1 MALSLRASLTSATVL
16 LLVGQLAAACRSA
29 GPHGYAPTYVQTS
42 DEETAL
48 TGAREYDPVM
58 YGREPEQWRK
68 SRTSLFGVV
77 TGRAP
82 GPGGA
87 AYLTL
92 SVRRLEPRN
101 LCVNA
106 NDEDTCRVTVSD
118 RDFGIVH
125 ALTALKGEDDVGE
138 KSVSAGSLVR
148 VAGQFGEDVDPN
160 DGAPVMRAAFYR
172 HWPRHFF
179 VTKANA
185 ETMRQ

>member
-1 MALSLRASLTSATVL
+1 MSTLARAITMVL
-16 LLVGQLAAACRSA
+16 VLGLGACRGA
-29 GPHGYAPTYVQTS
+29 GPYGYAPNYVPT
-42 DEETAL
+42 DAEEDATK
-48 TGAREYDPVM
+48 GAREYDTVM
-58 YGREPEQWRK
+58 YQREPETWRK
-68 SRTSLFGVV
+68 SKTVLFGVV
-77 TGRAP
+77 TGRSP

-101 LCVNA
+101 LCSNA
-106 NDEDTCRVTVSD
+106 NDQDSCRVTVSD
-118 RDFGIVH
+118 RDFGVVH
-125 ALTALKGEDDVGE
+125 ALTALRPDDDVGE
-138 KSVSAGSLVR
+138 RSVGAGSLVR

-160 DGAPVMRAAFYR
+160 DGAPILRGTFYR